1 MGPQSRDHERKV
13 MGRIVSINQSRKKGT
28 PKSPVPEG
36 ILVAGLGLQND
47 AHAGPGER
55 QVSLLMVESIHRA
68 ADDLSGRQET
78 NTVQLVP
85 GIYAE
90 NFTTEGIDLSD
101 LALGDELRVG
111 DTIRLRVTRIGKECH
126 TGCAIY
132 RKVGDCIMPREGIF
146 CEVLEGGPVHTGD
159 SIDRIN

>member
-1 MGPQSRDHERKV
+1 M

-28 PKSPVPEG
+28 PKSPVHEG
-36 ILVAGLGLQND
+36 VLVPSFGLEGD

-55 QVSLLMVESIHRA
+55 QVSLLMVESIDQQDEIFSNKEGAERI
-68 ADDLSGRQET
+68 R
-78 NTVQLVP
+78 LVP

-90 NFTTEGIDLSD
+90 NLTTEGIDLSA
-101 LALGDELRVG
+101 LAVGDELHVG
-111 DTIRLRVTRIGKECH
+111 EEVSLRVTRIGKECH

-146 CEVLEGGPVHTGD
+146 CEVLEGGPVHVGD
-159 SIDRIN
+159 SIEKIG